1 MMLNQIKYLST
12 RGGQSS
18 LSYEDVLLSGL
29 ARDGG
34 LFMPEEW
41 PRFSLSDLNDMKGL
55 SYAELACK
63 IMSPFMSPCLTED
76 EVLKMSVDT
85 YSNFNNYDVASLHKF
100 EDNLHILELFH
111 GPTLAFKDYA
121 MQFLSRAF
129 NKALQNKNKRG
140 VILGATSGDTGSAAL
155 EAFKGKENI
164 DIFILFPHGRVSEVQ
179 QKQMTWI
186 NEKGAYALSVKT
198 DFDGC
203 QEIVKDCFEDL
214 TFKDQYSLS
223 AINSINWV
231 RLLPQ
236 IVYYFYSGLK
246 VGAPDQEIAFSVPT
260 GNFGNILAGWMA
272 KKIGLPVSKLICG
285 SNQNDILTRFF
296 NNGIMERKNVVPSF
310 SPSMDI
316 QVSSNFERLLFEIC
330 DRDPLRVKE
339 QMDTFKKT
347 GSFEISQNEMSKVS
361 NLFSAYMVSN
371 DETLDI
377 IKKAYTNYNYILDP
391 HSAVGYGAAQKAL
404 NDKII
409 THDMPLVSLACAHP
423 TKFADI
429 INKAINVRP
438 ELPTHLKFIMSS
450 EENFE
455 IIDPSI
461 LDIQDFIKSNA
472 RLI

>member
-1 MMLNQIKYLST
+1 M
-12 RGGQSS
+12 
-18 LSYEDVLLSGL
+18 
-29 ARDGG
+29 
-34 LFMPEEW
+34 
-41 PRFSLSDLNDMKGL
+41 
-55 SYAELACK
+55 
-63 IMSPFMSPCLTED
+63 
-76 EVLKMSVDT
+76 
-85 YSNFNNYDVASLHKF
+85 ASLHKF

-347 GSFEISQNEMSKVS
+347 GSFQISQNEMSKVS

-409 THDMPLVSLACAHP
+409 NHDMPLVSLACAHP
-423 TKFADI
+423 AKFPDI
-429 INKAINVRP
+429 ISKANNILP
-438 ELPTHLKFIMSS
+438 ELPPHLKFMMSS
-450 EENFE
+450 EEKFQ
-455 IIDPSI
+455 IIDPSV
-461 LDIQDFIKSNA
+461 LDVQHFIKSNV

>member
-1 MMLNQIKYLST
+1 MYWL
-12 RGGQSS
+12 
-18 LSYEDVLLSGL
+18 
-29 ARDGG
+29 
-34 LFMPEEW
+34 
-41 PRFSLSDLNDMKGL
+41 
-55 SYAELACK
+55 
-63 IMSPFMSPCLTED
+63 
-76 EVLKMSVDT
+76 
-85 YSNFNNYDVASLHKF
+85 
-100 EDNLHILELFH
+100 
-111 GPTLAFKDYA
+111 TLAFKDYA

-164 DIFILFPHGRVSEVQ
+164 DIFILFPHGRVSDVQ

-296 NNGIMERKNVVPSF
+296 NNGIMKRMNVN
-310 SPSMDI
+310 
-316 QVSSNFERLLFEIC
+316 Q
-330 DRDPLRVKE
+330 
-339 QMDTFKKT
+339 
-347 GSFEISQNEMSKVS
+347 
-361 NLFSAYMVSN
+361 
-371 DETLDI
+371 
-377 IKKAYTNYNYILDP
+377 
-391 HSAVGYGAAQKAL
+391 
-404 NDKII
+404 
-409 THDMPLVSLACAHP
+409 
-423 TKFADI
+423 
-429 INKAINVRP
+429 
-438 ELPTHLKFIMSS
+438 
-450 EENFE
+450 
-455 IIDPSI
+455 
-461 LDIQDFIKSNA
+461 
-472 RLI
+472 

>member
-1 MMLNQIKYLST
+1 MLNQIKYLST

-296 NNGIMERKNVVPSF
+296 NNGIMERKNVVPSY

-347 GSFEISQNEMSKVS
+347 GSFQISQNEMSKVS

-371 DETLDI
+371 DETLDL
-377 IKKAYTNYNYILDP
+377 IKKAYKNYNYILDP

-409 THDMPLVSLACAHP
+409 TKDMPLVSLACAHP
-423 TKFADI
+423 AKFPDI
-429 INKAINVRP
+429 ISKAINIRP
-438 ELPTHLKFIMSS
+438 ELPEHLKFIMSS
-450 EENFE
+450 EENFA
-455 IIDPSI
+455 IIDPSV
-461 LDIQDFIKSNA
+461 LHIQDFIKSNA

>member
-1 MMLNQIKYLST
+1 MLNKIKYLST

-85 YSNFNNYDVASLHKF
+85 YSNFNNHDVASLHKL

-164 DIFILFPHGRVSEVQ
+164 DIFILFPHGRVSDVQ

-260 GNFGNILAGWMA
+260 GNFGNILAAWMA
-272 KKIGLPVSKLICG
+272 KKIGIPVSKLICG

-404 NDKII
+404 NDKVI

-423 TKFADI
+423 AKFPDI
-429 INKAINVRP
+429 ISKAINIRP
-438 ELPTHLKFIMSS
+438 ELPEHLKFIMSS

-455 IIDPSI
+455 IIDPSV